1 MKTRIITAIVLVL
14 ILFPIIAYGG
24 WPFRFLELF
33 VVIVGGIEMMS
44 LSTRHKQWPR
54 LIMPLS
60 ILAVI
65 GAYLLSVYRP
75 QLLLAFLTAVI
86 LVFISLPVFSE
97 HFTSN
102 DSFLCLS
109 YVMLFFFTL
118 HSLEQVL
125 SHPLYIWLILVSTY
139 GCDTGAYFGGR
150 FLGRHKMNERVS
162 PKKTWEGAVCGWIS
176 GFVLSV
182 VIGKLLLFVLP
193 PVDPRIFWLT
203 CLLMPLSGQYGDLA
217 FSAMK
222 RCHQIKDFG
231 HLLPGHGGILDRLDS
246 LVFNFMT
253 FGILAMV
260 VMAL

>member
-44 LSTRHKQWPR
+44 LSKRHKQWPR

-125 SHPLYIWLILVSTY
+125 SHPLYIWLILVATY

-162 PKKTWEGAVCGWIS
+162 PKKGAVCGWIS

>member
-1 MKTRIITAIVLVL
+1 
-14 ILFPIIAYGG
+14 
-24 WPFRFLELF
+24 
-33 VVIVGGIEMMS
+33 
-44 LSTRHKQWPR
+44 
-54 LIMPLS
+54 
-60 ILAVI
+60 
-65 GAYLLSVYRP
+65 
-75 QLLLAFLTAVI
+75 
-86 LVFISLPVFSE
+86 
-97 HFTSN
+97 
-102 DSFLCLS
+102 
-109 YVMLFFFTL
+109 MLFFFTL

-125 SHPLYIWLILVSTY
+125 SHPLYIWLILVATY

>member
-44 LSTRHKQWPR
+44 LSKRHKQWPR

-162 PKKTWEGAVCGWIS
+162 PKKTGGCLRLDQRFCAVG
-176 GFVLSV
+176 
-182 VIGKLLLFVLP
+182 
-193 PVDPRIFWLT
+193 
-203 CLLMPLSGQYGDLA
+203 GDRQA
-217 FSAMK
+217 AAVRAAAGRSA
-222 RCHQIKDFG
+222 
-231 HLLPGHGGILDRLDS
+231 HLLADLPADAAERTIRRPRFQRDE
-246 LVFNFMT
+246 
-253 FGILAMV
+253 
-260 VMAL
+260 ALSSDQGLRSSAAGAWRHPRPTGFPCV

>member
-44 LSTRHKQWPR
+44 LSKRHKQWPR

-125 SHPLYIWLILVSTY
+125 SHPLYIWLILVATY

-150 FLGRHKMNERVS
+150 FLGSYKM
-162 PKKTWEGAVCGWIS
+162 
-176 GFVLSV
+176 
-182 VIGKLLLFVLP
+182 
-193 PVDPRIFWLT
+193 
-203 CLLMPLSGQYGDLA
+203 Y
-217 FSAMK
+217 
-222 RCHQIKDFG
+222 
-231 HLLPGHGGILDRLDS
+231 
-246 LVFNFMT
+246 
-253 FGILAMV
+253 
-260 VMAL
+260 